1 MSSKVKEIVET
12 ILEIEFDDS
21 QNPSADSTEE
31 WDSIKHLQLMSTIE
45 DEFGIKLT
53 DEDLMSLTSYESIK
67 NKVEGN

>member
-21 QNPSADSTEE
+21 QNPSTESTEE

>member
-1 MSSKVKEIVET
+1 MSNKIKEIVET

-21 QNPSADSTEE
+21 QNPSTESTEE

-45 DEFGIKLT
+45 DEFGIKLS

-67 NKVEGN
+67 NKIEGN

>member
-1 MSSKVKEIVET
+1 MSNKVKEIVET

-21 QNPSADSTEE
+21 QNPSTESTEE

-45 DEFGIKLT
+45 DEFGIKLS

>member
-1 MSSKVKEIVET
+1 MSNKIKEIVET
-12 ILEIEFDDS
+12 ILEIEFEDS
-21 QNPSADSTEE
+21 QNPSTESTEE

-45 DEFGIKLT
+45 DEFGIKLS

>member
-1 MSSKVKEIVET
+1 MSNKVKEIVET
-12 ILEIEFDDS
+12 ILEIEFDEN
-21 QNPSADSTEE
+21 QNPSTDSTEE

-45 DEFGIKLT
+45 DEFGLKLS